1 MANKQVKSVLETNK
15 DIRNASLQN
24 NGGKYNLH
32 DKELNVI
39 VGKSYNIYANEKNPV
54 IFEQNPDLLRFTHG
68 GKTEYSKD
76 THEKYGLDS
85 ENLMY
90 YAHSNLKPSYKVNN
104 YDGFKDYMSYMFDVY
119 GVEESY
125 AGYLA
130 GLLGVRDLAENLA
143 YDIVPDFK
151 GKTAQDVI
159 NEILQY
165 SSVEYAMERDRV
177 GVVKDINV
185 AMAVAGQVTTNI
197 NNYSGKESKMG
208 LISNTMYGTTL
219 LKAANFNSLRRTNYI
234 TSDLNKLYGNNLN
247 NVYSLSSLFRVN
259 DGTGRII
266 DPVIDKFIG
275 EVPSG
280 NVFDY
285 LLTVNLEFRLPDSGY
300 DWSKYPNYGS
310 ENK

>member
-1 MANKQVKSVLETNK
+1 MP
-15 DIRNASLQN
+15 NAIGFLIE
-24 NGGKYNLH
+24 
-32 DKELNVI
+32 KELNVI

-143 YDIVPDFK
+143 YDIVPDFPETPDLVLK
-151 GKTAQDVI
+151 VTWNTDSSALTNVLFVKVI
-159 NEILQY
+159 FPFSELNDGLQLFNPSIL
-165 SSVEYAMERDRV
+165 
-177 GVVKDINV
+177 
-185 AMAVAGQVTTNI
+185 
-197 NNYSGKESKMG
+197 ES
-208 LISNTMYGTTL
+208 L
-219 LKAANFNSLRRTNYI
+219 I
-234 TSDLNKLYGNNLN
+234 TSK
-247 NVYSLSSLFRVN
+247 
-259 DGTGRII
+259 
-266 DPVIDKFIG
+266 
-275 EVPSG
+275 
-280 NVFDY
+280 
-285 LLTVNLEFRLPDSGY
+285 TVVSYF
-300 DWSKYPNYGS
+300 K
-310 ENK
+310 